1 MPRPFLSFLTDFGP
15 DGPAPVCRGVM
26 LTIAPDAQIVDI
38 GHNVRKYAIR
48 DGAFLLWSAVPFLPV
63 GVHVAVIDPGVGT
76 DRRPIAIKTHRG
88 DVLVGPD
95 NGLLMPPAER
105 LGGIAEARVLENRA
119 LWLPVTTSTFHG
131 RDIFAPVAAHL
142 AMGVPFESVG
152 PPIDPTELVQLRM
165 PTATVRDGGLDTAVA
180 FIDSFGNARLAGL
193 PDDLVAAVGPLEAGR
208 PLVVQLVHP
217 LVAGDRG
224 EPTEVRATWQRTF
237 GAVPVGEPLLYED
250 SSGTISLSDNQ
261 GDIATRLGLVVDQP
275 GRIRSA

>member
-63 GVHVAVIDPGVGT
+63 GVHVAVVDPGVGT

-142 AMGVPFESVG
+142 AMGTPFESVG
-152 PPIDPTELVQLRM
+152 PPINSADLVQLQL
-165 PTATVRDGGLDTAVA
+165 PTAMPRDGGLDTAVA
-180 FIDSFGNARLAGL
+180 FIDSFGNARLAGW
-193 PDDLVAAVGPLEAGR
+193 PDDLAAAIGPLEPGR
-208 PLVVQLVHP
+208 ALIVEL
-217 LVAGDRG
+217 ADGTSNGAR
-224 EPTEVRATWQRTF
+224 PTEVRATWQRTF
-237 GAVPVGEPLLYED
+237 GAVPVGKPLLYQD

-261 GDIATRLGLVVDQP
+261 GDIATRLGLVVDQLA
-275 GRIRSA
+275 RIRPA